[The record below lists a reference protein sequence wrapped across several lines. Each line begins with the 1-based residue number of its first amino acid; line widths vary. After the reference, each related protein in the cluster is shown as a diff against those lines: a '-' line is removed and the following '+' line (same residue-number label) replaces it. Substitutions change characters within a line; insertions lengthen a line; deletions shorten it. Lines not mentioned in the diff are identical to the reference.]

1 MEKTFIRETSDG
13 RKVEVIGPFV
23 CLDGQPVADRV
34 VEVKDHPNHRAILHT
49 LPNAAFMAGP
59 IVLTA
64 EEASV
69 VRGALLMA
77 KPSPTDPVAINDQLR
92 KAVNARNR
100 EAGIE

>member
-1 MEKTFIRETSDG
+1 
-13 RKVEVIGPFV
+13 
-23 CLDGQPVADRV
+23 
-34 VEVKDHPNHRAILHT
+34 
-49 LPNAAFMAGP
+49 MAGP

-77 KPSPTDPVAINDQLR
+77 KPSPTDPMAINDQLR